1 MGKLEAFMQET
12 EERPDTVEAKVLDL
26 LPNGAVKLELESR
39 AQVIGHP
46 ASPVRVNFTR
56 LRPNDRVLVELS
68 PHDKSRG
75 RIVKLL
81 AK

>member
-1 MGKLEAFMQET
+1 MAEVE
-12 EERPDTVEAKVLDL
+12 TVEAKVLDL
-26 LPNGAVKLELESR
+26 LPNGAVKLELELDSR

-46 ASPVRVNFTR
+46 ASPVKVNFTR

-81 AK
+81 AGSAGGKI

>member
-1 MGKLEAFMQET
+1 VADAVEV
-12 EERPDTVEAKVLDL
+12 VEAKVLDL
-26 LPNGAVKLELESR
+26 LPQGAVKLELESR
-39 AQVIGHP
+39 ALVIGHP
-46 ASPVRVNFTR
+46 ASAAKVNFIR

-81 AK
+81 

>member
-1 MGKLEAFMQET
+1 MQET
-12 EERPDTVEAKVLDL
+12 EERPDTVEANVLDL
-26 LPNGAVKLELESR
+26 LPNGAVTLELESR